1 MAVIGI
7 WLLRY
12 WKPIVIALV
21 LLAVLGLFG
30 VMRLELAAARLAA
43 DRASARTTQQILRAE
58 AAEAEVARQKGFVSE
73 LTAINQ
79 RNAALMAS
87 YEARLAAQQAA
98 ADATT
103 RKLADLKRSYAAAIN
118 DIKGADS
125 KTGDIK
131 HAKQQA
137 APLSAPAR
145 TGLARLWCLQQRQ
158 GDFDACPGD

>member
-12 WKPIVIALV
+12 WKPIVIVLV
-21 LLAVLGLFG
+21 LVAALGLFG
-30 VMRLELAAARLAA
+30 VMRLQLAAARLAA
-43 DRASARTTQQILRAE
+43 DQASAKTTQQTLRAE

-87 YEARLAAQQAA
+87 YETRLAAQQAA

-103 RKLADLKRSYAAAIN
+103 RKLADLKRSYAAAISN
-118 DIKGADS
+118 IKGAAV
-125 KTGDIK
+125 KTGDSN
-131 HAKQQA
+131 HAKPQA
-137 APLSAPAR
+137 AALSAPAR
-145 TGLARLWCLQQRQ
+145 SGLARLWCLQQRQ
-158 GDFDACPGD
+158 GDFNACPGD